1 MQSPT
6 TIRRGSQQWVG
17 QIPTI
22 LRDIFRPSPNNKIA
36 HFSREMTMLSTILI
50 DPSETMETAVN
61 ADTKH
66 DVCLVSESPLYIV
79 RVRWRNTVVALV
91 LLDLELKVAG
101 TGNVVEF
108 ERLIRDDLSK
118 LKVTNAAG
126 LCAAHNAAARN
137 RAAILALI
145 AQYHGGS
152 SFSTHRL
159 FFSTIVLQIWILRT
173 KMAGHRYITPY
184 AIMHWMPSIFC

>member
-61 ADTKH
+61 GDTKH

-79 RVRWRNTVVALV
+79 RVR
-91 LLDLELKVAG
+91 
-101 TGNVVEF
+101 
-108 ERLIRDDLSK
+108 
-118 LKVTNAAG
+118 
-126 LCAAHNAAARN
+126 
-137 RAAILALI
+137 
-145 AQYHGGS
+145 
-152 SFSTHRL
+152 
-159 FFSTIVLQIWILRT
+159 
-173 KMAGHRYITPY
+173 
-184 AIMHWMPSIFC
+184 